1 MRLYRKKGTIQL
13 IKLSGIYYLVTLLIF
28 LDIKMHE
35 I

>member
-1 MRLYRKKGTIQL
+1 MRHYKKKGIIQL
-13 IKLSGIYYLVTLLIF
+13 IKLSGIYYLVILLIF